1 MKKGAKKFVATN
13 VDDDVKGLSAK
24 LKHFTESELGNL
36 LNTEMETLTPLELT
50 TLKEVY
56 INTRH
61 VDKRMDVIM
70 FSLLPEANS
79 IKDKIDTLKEILE
92 TTKLTLSQ
100 IYEDEFSGTGRN
112 DSAFA
117 NTLAKLI
124 AQKLGAPMEQDQQKA
139 HDAS

>member
-1 MKKGAKKFVATN
+1 MSINFRCHGGGKRAAAAGSSKDERERAQEKLRETERKFTLIKIEEGAKKFVATN

-36 LNTEMETLTPLELT
+36 LKTEMEKLTPLELT

-61 VDKRMDVIM
+61 IDKRMDLIM
-70 FSLLPEANS
+70 FSLLPEANA
-79 IKDKIDTLKEILE
+79 IKDKIDILKEILE

-100 IYEDEFSGTGRN
+100 I
-112 DSAFA
+112 
-117 NTLAKLI
+117 
-124 AQKLGAPMEQDQQKA
+124 
-139 HDAS
+139 